1 MNSQENSLLSRVED
15 EIREGRNHTG
25 YVSRDQEFGMYYK
38 YNDKL
43 LKVWGSIL
51 TYILEV

>member
-1 MNSQENSLLSRVED
+1 MRSEKAETIQG
-15 EIREGRNHTG
+15 I
-25 YVSRDQEFGMYYK
+25 VSRDQEFGMYYK